1 MTLRDF
7 VGLKSKMN
15 SFIDVYNEEN
25 KKKGVSKDIVK
36 NIRHKD
42 YIHVLF
48 NKKIIRDKMRI
59 IQSKLHKIGTYE
71 VFKISY
77 SWLDDKR
84 YLLDGGINSFAFFH
98 NNILKNKSEQ
108 DQNYN
113 LYVFKTIII
122 GYQVY

>member
-15 SFIDVYNEEN
+15 SFIDVYNEE
-25 KKKGVSKDIVK
+25 KKKKEVSKDTVK

-42 YIHVLF
+42 YIHVLL

-59 IQSKLHKIGTYE
+59 IQSKLHKIGTDE

-77 SWLDDKR
+77 SWFDDKR
-84 YLLDGGINSFAFFH
+84 YLLDDGINSFAFFH
-98 NNILKNKSEQ
+98 NNILKNKS
-108 DQNYN
+108 D
-113 LYVFKTIII
+113 
-122 GYQVY
+122 

>member
-36 NIRHKD
+36 NIRHID

-59 IQSKLHKIGTYE
+59 IQSKLHKTGTYE

-77 SWLDDKR
+77 SWFDDKR

-98 NNILKNKSEQ
+98 NNILKNKSE
-108 DQNYN
+108 
-113 LYVFKTIII
+113 
-122 GYQVY
+122 